1 MEDTF
6 YRGPD
11 SEKQLIA
18 VAYRAAESLLR
29 SVNYLTPA
37 ITAELLGLLNLH
49 TLWGLCLVL
58 AGWFLATVISGPIG
72 IAINVALLVYGLWDL
87 WDRVRELYSLLKD
100 WFWGFYNA
108 TNDQELDQAGQHFA
122 TAISKGGITILE
134 LVLTHRAF
142 RFASGKMVE
151 RFPPPEKLKTR
162 VQAERERASKSEEQ
176 RSKTE
181 SERKTENEQRKTES
195 EQKEA
200 ERKRTEETP
209 KERRVAQRLA
219 ELRGTVQGYGG
230 VELAKDVGAKLPSLP
245 STETYLLI
253 GLAALGGVTLVALL
267 AAAASEDDK
276 GRKR

>member
-1 MEDTF
+1 MDDTF

-18 VAYRAAESLLR
+18 AAYRAAESLLR

-87 WDRVRELYSLLKD
+87 WDRVRELYALLKD

-108 TNDQELDQAGQHFA
+108 TNDKELDEAGQHFA

-176 RSKTE
+176 RST
-181 SERKTENEQRKTES
+181 TES
-195 EQKEA
+195 EQRDA

-253 GLAALGGVTLVALL
+253 GLAAIGGVTLVALL
-267 AAAASEDDK
+267 AAAASEDNK

>member
-37 ITAELLGLLNLH
+37 ITAELLGLLNLS

-58 AGWFLATVISGPIG
+58 AGWFLATVISGPVG
-72 IAINVALLVYGLWDL
+72 IAINVALLIYGLWDL

-108 TNDQELDQAGQHFA
+108 TNEAELDKAGQHFA

-151 RFPPPEKLKTR
+151 RFPPPEKLKKR
-162 VQAERERASKSEEQ
+162 VQEERSKAEEQ
-176 RSKTE
+176 RKSESEQRKSE
-181 SERKTENEQRKTES
+181 SER
-195 EQKEA
+195 EA

-209 KERRVAQRLA
+209 KDRRVAQRLA
-219 ELRGTVQGYGG
+219 ELRGTVQGHGAL
-230 VELAKDVGAKLPSLP
+230 ELGKDVGGKLPSLP
-245 STETYLLI
+245 STETALLI
-253 GLAALGGVTLVALL
+253 ALAALTGVTLVALV
-267 AAAASEDDK
+267 AAAASDEDDK
-276 GRKR
+276 KKRRSR

>member
-87 WDRVRELYSLLKD
+87 WDRVRELYGLLKD

-181 SERKTENEQRKTES
+181 SEQRKTES
-195 EQKEA
+195 EQKDA
-200 ERKRTEETP
+200 ERKRTEVTP

-245 STETYLLI
+245 STETYLLL

-267 AAAASEDDK
+267 AAAASEDKK
-276 GRKR
+276 GRNR

>member
-1 MEDTF
+1 MDDTF

-87 WDRVRELYSLLKD
+87 WDRVRELYGLLKE

-108 TNDQELDQAGQHFA
+108 TNDKELDEAGQHFA

-151 RFPPPEKLKTR
+151 RFPPPEKLKQR
-162 VQAERERASKSEEQ
+162 VNAERERASKSEEQ

-181 SERKTENEQRKTES
+181 SEQRKTDS
-195 EQKEA
+195 EQKTEAEKREA
-200 ERKRTEETP
+200 ERKRNEETP
-209 KERRVAQRLA
+209 KERKVAQRLA

-245 STETYLLI
+245 STETYLLL

-267 AAAASEDDK
+267 AAAASEDKK
-276 GRKR
+276 GRDR

>member
-87 WDRVRELYSLLKD
+87 WDRVKELYALLKD

-122 TAISKGGITILE
+122 TAIGKGGITILE

-253 GLAALGGVTLVALL
+253 GLAALGGVGLIALV
-267 AAAASEDDK
+267 AAAASEDNK

>member
-1 MEDTF
+1 MDDTF

-37 ITAELLGLLNLH
+37 ITAELLGLFNLH

-87 WDRVRELYSLLKD
+87 WDRVRELYALLKD

-108 TNDQELDQAGQHFA
+108 TNDKELDEAGQHFA

-181 SERKTENEQRKTES
+181 SERKTETDRRTES
-195 EQKEA
+195 EQRDA

-219 ELRGTVQGYGG
+219 ELRGDRAGVWRSGAGQGRGCQAAQSAQHRNLSAHRTG
-230 VELAKDVGAKLPSLP
+230 RARWRHSCGAACS
-245 STETYLLI
+245 
-253 GLAALGGVTLVALL
+253 G
-267 AAAASEDDK
+267 SE
-276 GRKR
+276 